1 MEAPKPIKYD
11 SDKKSN
17 LNETDKKII
26 RIAAYSIG
34 TALIGTALFFTGRHI
49 YRKATKSKE
58 QNVSLDDNSEANFAK
73 RLKMAFDNDGWWG
86 TDVDA
91 VRRVFVEISS
101 KEMFVDVMKSYK
113 KLYNQN
119 LVEDLTDELTT
130 SEYYE
135 VQNILAAK
143 PDKKGQTQAFTIE
156 TAKKFAKRFKAAFD
170 YTIVGMSATDKG
182 ALIQV
187 FAEIKTQQI
196 FELIKLAYKS
206 IYGSSLDTDLDSE
219 LDMFDFSWRELI
231 KQKPL
236 K

>member
-1 MEAPKPIKYD
+1 MQAPKPIKYD
-11 SDKKSN
+11 DDKKN
-17 LNETDKKII
+17 YLNETDKKVI
-26 RIAAYSIG
+26 RIAAYSLG
-34 TALIGTALFFTGRHI
+34 TALAGTALFFLGRHI
-49 YRKATKSKE
+49 YRNTVSNKE
-58 QNVSLDDNSEANFAK
+58 QNQSLTDNTDSNFAK

-86 TDVDA
+86 TDVEA
-91 VRRVFVEISS
+91 VRKVFVEIQS
-101 KEMFVDVMKSYK
+101 KDVFVETVKSYK
-113 KLYNQN
+113 KLYSRN

-143 PDKKGQTQAFTIE
+143 PQKVGQQQVFDLE
-156 TAKKFAKRFKAAFD
+156 TAKRFAKRFKAAFD
-170 YTIVGMSATDKG
+170 YTVMGMSATDKG

-187 FAEIKTQQI
+187 FADIKTKQV

-206 IYGSSLDTDLDSE
+206 LYGTSLETDLDDE
-219 LDMFDFSWRELI
+219 LDMFDFSWRDLI